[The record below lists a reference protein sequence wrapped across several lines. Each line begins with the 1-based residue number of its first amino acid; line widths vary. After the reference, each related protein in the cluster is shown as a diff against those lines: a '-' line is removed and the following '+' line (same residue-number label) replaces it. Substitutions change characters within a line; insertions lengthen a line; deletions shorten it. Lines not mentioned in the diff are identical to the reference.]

1 MANLVKAECQY
12 CEEITLHI
20 NGECSVCGDFYNGA
34 PKQKI
39 KKDINKQKI
48 ICIFYMNILK
58 NIKMNECKIKKNK

>member
-39 KKDINKQKI
+39 KKKQPTESDIKEDDTNAI
-48 ICIFYMNILK
+48 R
-58 NIKMNECKIKKNK
+58 